1 MCWGNV
7 CNNIRKQAC
16 PELFSCVCVFCANP
30 HKTRRGK
37 FKGQNTQNQRKSQKM
52 CLAFPPWFSCD
63 FSSPSSLQ
71 PPPNILAV
79 SAPVCKDI
87 QKRQRDRTTI
97 RLHMKKYLSTPKYNT
112 LNHAFINKKHIQTHT
127 CLGGMPAKTCTIF
140 PILSR
145 VITLCLLRAFTKTSV
160 GDGAKHAK

>member
-1 MCWGNV
+1 MEGEVRRGTKPSRAEPSRAKPSRAKPSQAKPMLPILNIIYYEYTLYIIGKNMCWGNV

-16 PELFSCVCVFCANP
+16 PELFSCVCVFCANS

-37 FKGQNTQNQRKSQKM
+37 FKGQNTQNQRKSQKT
-52 CLAFPPWFSCD
+52 CLAFPPCFSCD

-87 QKRQRDRTTI
+87 QKRQQDRTTI
-97 RLHMKKYLSTPKYNT
+97 RLHEKIPFNT
-112 LNHAFINKKHIQTHT
+112 KI
-127 CLGGMPAKTCTIF
+127 
-140 PILSR
+140 
-145 VITLCLLRAFTKTSV
+145 
-160 GDGAKHAK
+160 